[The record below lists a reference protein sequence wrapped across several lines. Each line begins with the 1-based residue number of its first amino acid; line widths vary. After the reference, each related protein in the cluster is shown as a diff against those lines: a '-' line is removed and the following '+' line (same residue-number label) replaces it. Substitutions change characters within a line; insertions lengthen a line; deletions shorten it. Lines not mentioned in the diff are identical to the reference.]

1 MVAEWGLKMWCVYG
15 VGGDDPGVMKAGS
28 LTTLTD
34 SDTLTSKAAQSS
46 EFSVNALI

>member
-28 LTTLTD
+28 LTTHRLRHPD
-34 SDTLTSKAAQSS
+34 KLRLLNLVSS
-46 EFSVNALI
+46 L